1 MTTIVDTE
9 TETETGVY
17 VNFCFSGLKLP
28 IGERTDRGLS
38 DRLLQ
43 RGFLQNLRI

>member
-9 TETETGVY
+9 TETGVD